1 MSKIFVPN
9 ANGIIYM
16 DAQDADRYDGSLV
29 RWDLGSGNTLIPT
42 GDTWNRSA
50 AAKLIFNFDPVSTR
64 TYSLFLL
71 FKGSGGGTRFWI
83 DLNHQQQSTP
93 NNYGT
98 GGDPYINDSMQW
110 IGDNSQALQVVAGI
124 NQICIQSIDDSMELW
139 RIAMVPTGQT
149 TITNGMTGYGE
160 SQQFADAQAQAV
172 EDTESYAAWL
182 EDDSRNPHRVLL
194 LEMNFGDGD
203 GVVRFGSQ
211 AWLSDK
217 NLPYDDGILSDPY
230 IEETIDG
237 TRSVGDVEVI
247 VEEPEINLAQQVFRG
262 QQSRWLY
269 GDTSWNTNQFK
280 TLSTSIIEQCKMTGY
295 NRFQFDLLP
304 PSDVFFTTFYEG
316 DDANYSGTFAGAIN
330 YIKNLFT
337 SCPPIRYLNV
347 IPDDTYVVFTLT
359 ENLEFATIL
368 QQLCNSIGAVYR
380 ISNADGVLEIIRPD
394 DTQNPV
400 LEFNNHNII
409 DNSLQVQSITPAY
422 QFIEVIYGL
431 EPEDGD
437 RPSITQE
444 TGANTGTFEETFTI
458 DTVLE
463 NSADATP
470 IVNKYSNA
478 YAEQQILYSFE
489 ADGVNVDFAAV
500 GDKCII
506 NHFQVSG
513 IGVIQT
519 VRRTFL
525 GAPTIVEVLI

>member
-1 MSKIFVPN
+1 
-9 ANGIIYM
+9 M
-16 DAQDADRYDGSLV
+16 DAIDADRYDGALA
-29 RWDLGSGNTLIPT
+29 RWNIGDGNTLIPSC
-42 GDTWNRSA
+42 DTWNRSA
-50 AAKLIFNFDPVSTR
+50 SAKLIFHFDPLSTN
-64 TYSLFLL
+64 TYALYVM
-71 FKGSGGGTRFWI
+71 FKGSARGTRFWV

-93 NNYGT
+93 GNYGT
-98 GGDPYINDSMQW
+98 DGEPYTNDQMQW
-110 IGDNSQALQVVAGI
+110 VGSNQQALSVVAGI
-124 NQICIQSIDDSMELW
+124 NQICIQSIDQSMELW
-139 RIAMVPTGQT
+139 RIAMVPTGQNNVANGN
-149 TITNGMTGYGE
+149 TNYGGT
-160 SQQFADAQAQAV
+160 QHFADEFALPV
-172 EDTESYAAWL
+172 ENTESYAAWL
-182 EDDSRNPHRVLL
+182 EDDSRNQHRVLL
-194 LEMNFGDGD
+194 LEMNYGDGD

-247 VEEPEINLAQQVFRG
+247 LEEPEINLAQQVFRG

-280 TLSTSIIEQCKMTGY
+280 TLSTSIIEQCKMTGF

-316 DDANYSGTFAGAIN
+316 IDSDYIGSFGGAIEH
-330 YIKNLFT
+330 IKSLFT

-347 IPDDTYVVFTLT
+347 VPDEVTVRFTLT

-368 QQLCNSIGAVYR
+368 QQLCNSVGAHYR
-380 ISNADGVLEIIRPD
+380 VSNSDGVLEIIRPD
-394 DTQNPV
+394 DSQNPI
-400 LEFNNHNII
+400 LEFNTHNII
-409 DNSLQVQSITPAY
+409 DNSLQVQTITPSF
-422 QFIEVIYGL
+422 QFVEIIYGTA
-431 EPEDGD
+431 PEDGD

-444 TGANTGTFEETFTI
+444 TGANTGTFEETYQL

-463 NSADATP
+463 NASDAQALAD
-470 IVNKYSNA
+470 KYGST
-478 YAEQQILYSFE
+478 YANDQVLYAFE

-519 VRRTFL
+519 VRRSFL
-525 GAPTIVEVLI
+525 GSPTTVEVLI